1 MQKYHGKHQQFEY
14 FLLYSTHLALLLCS
28 LFFLL
33 ASLCPCLASMYLAR
47 QVSQGAADR
56 ATSGEGGVEE
66 EDVVEAMA
74 ASIVELELNSKEM
87 GNEMFGHVQFT
98 LYSSR
103 QKITG
108 RRFSWK
114 KSFLF
119 FSSVWWKWLN
129 TGVGRMENKIVIS
142 RRDPILLHCTPLHT
156 HVHPFRRGGRQ

>member
-1 MQKYHGKHQQFEY
+1 
-14 FLLYSTHLALLLCS
+14 
-28 LFFLL
+28 
-33 ASLCPCLASMYLAR
+33 MYLAR

-98 LYSSR
+98 LYTSR

-108 RRFSWK
+108 RRFSWEK
-114 KSFLF
+114 KFSLLF
-119 FSSVWWKWLN
+119 QRLVEVVKY
-129 TGVGRMENKIVIS
+129 RS
-142 RRDPILLHCTPLHT
+142 RAY
-156 HVHPFRRGGRQ
+156 GK

>member
-1 MQKYHGKHQQFEY
+1 
-14 FLLYSTHLALLLCS
+14 
-28 LFFLL
+28 
-33 ASLCPCLASMYLAR
+33 MYLAR

-87 GNEMFGHVQFT
+87 GNEMFGHVQFM

-103 QKITG
+103 QKNTG

-119 FSSVWWKWLN
+119 FFSVWWKW
-129 TGVGRMENKIVIS
+129 
-142 RRDPILLHCTPLHT
+142 
-156 HVHPFRRGGRQ
+156 